1 MALEIIFKICLRNGR
16 SLLGRKKANI
26 VPVHKKHDKQTI
38 ENYRLER
45 LPYVNLFNFFL
56 RIIYFLHINLDLEQR
71 IVPSISFFQLI
82 MKS

>member
-16 SLLGRKKANI
+16 FLLERKKTNI
-26 VPVHKKHDKQTI
+26 APVHEKHDKQTI

-45 LPYVNLFNFFL
+45 LPCVNLFNFFL
-56 RIIYFLHINLDLEQR
+56 RIIYFLHINLDLDQR